1 MNEINSER
9 SDQIDIDEDIDN
21 LPHNL
26 ARYART
32 SYSKKVNGN
41 TLS

>member
-9 SDQIDIDEDIDN
+9 SNRIDIDEDTDN

-32 SYSKKVNGN
+32 SYSKKVSSR
-41 TLS
+41 TL